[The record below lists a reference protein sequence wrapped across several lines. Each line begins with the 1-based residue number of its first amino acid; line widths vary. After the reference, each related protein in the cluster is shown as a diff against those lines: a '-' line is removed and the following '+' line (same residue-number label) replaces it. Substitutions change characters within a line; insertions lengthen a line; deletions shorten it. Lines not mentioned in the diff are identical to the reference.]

1 MNRRQTIGS
10 VMTAAAMV
18 SAHAAAQEC
27 GEYQV
32 TAIVQAAE
40 CPPFGYPPTSPRDI
54 NEAGWMVGTIQSCV
68 IGPDVAMLWT
78 PEDGLMVIPTPPGTS
93 YSAAAAI
100 SGSLIV
106 GAYDNPDLE
115 LGRTGFLYDYEA
127 GRFTSLGT
135 LPGGNWSQA
144 LDVNPS
150 GQITGF
156 WGSNVIGFW
165 NAFIWQNGEMTD
177 LGPSIG
183 GVDNQAFGINE
194 SGAITGWWKEDG
206 GEQIAFLW
214 EDGDVTSLG
223 PVPDGFTSDGR
234 AINALKQIA
243 VEGVVDLGKDN
254 GKVVHGA
261 LWSDG
266 TMTDLGTLP
275 GTLFTRP
282 QDIDNQSRIVG
293 YCHNSGLT
301 NKAAFIWHEGEM
313 IALNDVISPSEN
325 LNLRRAMGINQAG
338 QITCSALDQFND
350 NVTVL
355 LTPITGPP
363 GDLNGDCQITAA
375 DLLILLASWGP
386 CKGCPGDLDDD
397 GSVGASDLLILLS
410 NWG

>member
-40 CPPFGYPPTSPRDI
+40 CPPFGYPPTSPRGI
-54 NEAGWMVGTIQSCV
+54 NEQGWMVGTIQSCV

-78 PEDGLMVIPTPPGTS
+78 PEDGLMVIPMPPGTS

-115 LGRTGFLYDYEA
+115 LGRTGFLYDFETDQ
-127 GRFTSLGT
+127 FTSLGT
-135 LPGGNWSQA
+135 LPGGNWSEA
-144 LDVNPS
+144 RDINS
-150 GQITGF
+150 AGQITGF
-156 WGSNVIGFW
+156 WGNNVIGFW
-165 NAFIWQNGEMTD
+165 NAFIWEDGKMID

-183 GVDNQAFGINE
+183 GADSRALGINE
-194 SGAITGWWKEDG
+194 NGAITGWWRRKDG
-206 GEQIAFLW
+206 DERIAFVW
-214 EDGDVTSLG
+214 DDGTVNSLG
-223 PVPDGFTSDGR
+223 PIPDGFSSEGWSLNCRGDVVGR
-234 AINALKQIA
+234 
-243 VEGVVDLGKDN
+243 GKYFDPRLNDEVWRAFVFVN
-254 GKVVHGA
+254 GESFR
-261 LWSDG
+261 LDP
-266 TMTDLGTLP
+266 LP
-275 GTLFTRP
+275 GPSHSNARDVNNAQTV
-282 QDIDNQSRIVG
+282 VG
-293 YCHNSGLT
+293 SSNLR
-301 NKAAFIWHEGEM
+301 AFIWQDGLLTD
-313 IALNDVISPSEN
+313 LNDLVPFN
-325 LNLRRAMGINQAG
+325 LNLTFTSARSINEAG
-338 QITCSALDQFND
+338 QIAARAVDAGND
-350 NVTVL
+350 VVAVL
-355 LTPITGPP
+355 LTPLTGLP
-363 GDLNGDCQITAA
+363 GDLNGDCTVGAS